1 LKAGATRPIALRATA
16 NAADDRRRG
25 FTAAPDA
32 AIDAGKSE

>member
-1 LKAGATRPIALRATA
+1 LRATA

-25 FTAAPDA
+25 FNAAPDA